1 MGSICLR
8 LETDLQ
14 GNRAFRRYK
23 ESLTLGDGHDF
34 DCP

>member
-1 MGSICLR
+1 MGSILIR

-23 ESLTLGDGHDF
+23 EGLTLGDRHDF
-34 DCP
+34 DYP